1 MNPRGAM
8 LRSHRFMSIVA
19 ICGALTFGVAAC
31 GDDEEEGGGSTGA
44 STQESSGEDRS
55 KLSGTIR
62 IDGSSTVQP
71 IAEAAS
77 ELFQEEAPN
86 VKVTVG
92 GAGTGDGFER
102 FCRGEI
108 VIADASRAIEAEEI
122 EACEKGGV
130 KPVQVQ
136 VGIDGLSVV
145 ANQNLEIP
153 NNCITTD
160 QLKELLDPK
169 SKVSN
174 YSELGEGFPDQKVQ
188 FFTPGTESGTY
199 DYFTEEVL
207 ETDAEQRT
215 KDVQTSSDDNQIVTG
230 ISGTEGSLGYVGYAF
245 ANENKDK
252 LKILQVDGGD
262 GCVEPTIETIASGDY
277 KPLSRP
283 LFMYPSEKT
292 VAQPEVKSF
301 ISYILEN
308 NKEIIEAADY
318 ISLPEDILT
327 EAKSALEA
335 GTTNIEAGS

>member
-1 MNPRGAM
+1 
-8 LRSHRFMSIVA
+8 MSIVA

-31 GDDEEEGGGSTGA
+31 GDDEEEGGGSANA
-44 STQESSGEDRS
+44 SQETSGEDLS

-77 ELFQEEAPN
+77 ELFQEDAPN

-102 FCRGEI
+102 FCRGET
-108 VIADASRAIEAEEI
+108 VISDASRTIEAEEI

-136 VGIDGLSVV
+136 VGIDGLTIV
-145 ANQNLEIP
+145 ANKGFEAP
-153 NNCITTD
+153 DDCITTE
-160 QLKELLDPK
+160 QLKKLLEPK
-169 SKVSN
+169 SKIKN
-174 YSELGEGFPDQKVQ
+174 YSELGDGFADQPAS

-215 KDVQTSSDDNQIVTG
+215 ENVQTSADDNQIITG
-230 ISGTEGSLGYVGYAF
+230 ISGTEGALGYVGFAYADK
-245 ANENKDK
+245 NKDK
-252 LKILQVDGGD
+252 LKILKVDGGD
-262 GCVEPTIETIASGDY
+262 GCVEPTLETIASGDY

-283 LFMYPSEKT
+283 LFMYPSEESVKK
-292 VAQPEVKSF
+292 PEVKGFVSF
-301 ISYILEN
+301 VLDN
-308 NKEIIEAADY
+308 NKEIVEAADY
-318 ISLPEDILT
+318 IALPDADLE
-327 EAKSALEA
+327 KSKQALEA
-335 GTTNIEAGS
+335 GTSNVEAPAK